1 MYPQLTQFET
11 RRWQT
16 ERELQLMWERERA
29 KRAQSPERPKLA
41 RIFRGWLLADS
52 A

>member
-1 MYPQLTQFET
+1 MYPQVTQFET
-11 RRWQT
+11 RRWQV
-16 ERELQLMWERERA
+16 ERELQLLREREGA
-29 KRAQSPERPKLA
+29 KRMQSPERPTLP